1 MRTNRVGLYFQ
12 SMRALTL
19 PDLARLTILVVD
31 DNDDS
36 LAMLA
41 TFLKAC
47 GADVLQAS
55 NALEALNY
63 IHTESGADVVITDVS
78 MPHIDGVELVRRLRR
93 HPAHASIP
101 VIALSGFPALVQ
113 TAFYEYYKDQNGFDA
128 FLRKPA
134 DLDELCK
141 TIRMV
146 INNRRRKVDS
156 ERAGPASDSTASA
169 ALKGGGN

>member
-1 MRTNRVGLYFQ
+1 
-12 SMRALTL
+12 MRALTL
-19 PDLARLTILVVD
+19 PDLSRLTILVVD

-41 TFLKAC
+41 TFLRAC
-47 GADVLQAS
+47 GAYVLQAS

-63 IHTESGADVVITDVS
+63 IDSESGIDVVITDVS

-93 HPAHASIP
+93 HPAHALIP
-101 VIALSGFPALVQ
+101 VIALSGFPALVR
-113 TAFYEYYKDQNGFDA
+113 TAFYEYYKDLNGFDA

-141 TIRMV
+141 TITMV
-146 INNRRRKVDS
+146 ISNRRGKADS
-156 ERAGPASDSTASA
+156 ERVGPASDSRTVTPAASA
-169 ALKGGGN
+169 ALKEGTN